1 MAHNGTHGLTER
13 HAALRQ
19 AAAMPD
25 ADPRAILEA
34 AFAELDAA
42 IDLLASAGPD
52 ADSQPDAGDGDQA
65 PPDTLSS
72 ERRLLRAVFQRAP
85 IPLFVLEQDGTVRRA
100 NAAAGDLVG
109 SSPGYVTG
117 RPLTTFVDLPSRA
130 VVQSQLAAIV
140 RTGAPRQAACKVLGP
155 DGPAGAVLTAGPF
168 ELPDGQ
174 RLLAAALIPA
184 ALIPAALA
192 PAGRGAAKRAAKDEP
207 AARDEPAPDAL
218 RAMTRRMDTVT
229 AVTRL
234 LLDNSTFN
242 EAVTLQRCARLLAGD
257 LASWVIVDMERTGRL
272 RRHLVIGPSDE
283 PAAELA
289 RHIRAIDPRPETGPA
304 MVHAAGK
311 SMLLAHVDDS
321 GVLGA
326 DPDGAPLLALLGATS
341 MLTVPITDGSTGYG
355 SLTLVRRP
363 DQERFGIA
371 DLGLAEELGEH
382 LGVAIRVDRM
392 FRHRSAVAEAL
403 QASLL
408 PATLPE
414 IPGLD
419 LSAAYL
425 PAGAGLDVSGDFYD
439 VFPVRGGWGLTIGD
453 VCGKGQEAAAMTAA
467 ARHAIRVLASFEDD
481 PGVVLA
487 KANEIMLAGGYED
500 RFVTAKLAYLRWGK
514 RGLRVTLASAGH
526 PGPAVVRADGRVEL
540 LAGGGQPL
548 GLFPSAGVPAAE
560 PHLETLWLSAGD
572 LLFFYSDGV
581 TDARNSDQA
590 YFDER
595 LADELAA
602 LAGRPAAETA
612 RAIQGQLVG
621 FSADELRDDLTILV
635 AKVTGLPGLRGTG
648 QLVPQVGERPV
659 EQAGDVHL
667 GNAEAVA
674 DLGLGEVPVE
684 AEHEDALLAFWQ
696 FLPVRVERRHVER
709 VLDAGVVVAE
719 HIREQRRVIPVRQR
733 GVQRVRAEHQVRL
746 ACLADVVLADMQSS
760 GQFLIRRCAAQL
772 VGEGLAGLAH
782 FKQQFLGLP
791 AHVNLPPLVPEM
803 PLDLAAHARR
813 RVGGQAV
820 ADLRVVVVDG
830 LEQSDVADLHE
841 VLGRFRAAAVL
852 AHA

>member
-1 MAHNGTHGLTER
+1 MAHNARHGLAER

-25 ADPRAILEA
+25 ANTGAILEA

-42 IDLLASAGPD
+42 IEMLASGEPD
-52 ADSQPDAGDGDQA
+52 DSRAEGGDGDHA
-65 PPDTLSS
+65 APDTLSS

-85 IPLFVLEQDGTVRRA
+85 VPLFVLEQDGTVRRA

-130 VVQSQLAAIV
+130 VVQSQLAAVV
-140 RTGAPRQAACKVLGP
+140 RTGAPRQAPCKVLGP
-155 DGPAGAVLTAGPF
+155 HGPAGAVLTVAPF

-174 RLLAAALIPA
+174 SLLAATLLLGVSELPGGQALPGGR
-184 ALIPAALA
+184 A
-192 PAGRGAAKRAAKDEP
+192 PGARAAAKRAAAKDEP
-207 AARDEPAPDAL
+207 AADAL

-257 LASWVIVDMERTGRL
+257 LASWVIIDMERADRL
-272 RRHLVIGPSDE
+272 RRHLVVGPSDE

-289 RHIRAIDPRPETGPA
+289 RRIRALDPGRGTAPA
-304 MVHAAGK
+304 LVHDAGK
-311 SMLLAHVDDS
+311 SMLLAHVDDTQ
-321 GVLGA
+321 VLGA
-326 DPDGAPLLALLGATS
+326 DPDGTPVLTLLGATS
-341 MLTVPITDGSTGYG
+341 MLTVPITDGATGYG
-355 SLTLVRRP
+355 SLTLARQP
-363 DQERFGIA
+363 DQDRFGIA

-425 PAGAGLDVSGDFYD
+425 PAGEGLEVSGDFYD

-467 ARHAIRVLASFEDD
+467 ARHAIRVLASFDDD
-481 PGVVLA
+481 PGAVLA
-487 KANEIMLAGGYED
+487 KANEIMLASGYED
-500 RFVTAKLAYLRWGK
+500 KFVTAKLAYLRWEK
-514 RGLRVTLASAGH
+514 RRLRVTLASAGH
-526 PGPAVVRADGRVEL
+526 PGPALVRADGRVEL
-540 LAGGGQPL
+540 LDGGGQPL
-548 GLFPSAGVPAAE
+548 GLFPAGGELATG
-560 PHLETLWLSAGD
+560 PHVETLRLSKGD

-581 TDARNSDQA
+581 TDARNAEQG

-602 LAGRPAAETA
+602 LAGRPAAEMA
-612 RAIQGQLVG
+612 RAIQGQLIS
-621 FSADELRDDLTILV
+621 FSAEELRDDLTILV
-635 AKVTGLPGLRGTG
+635 AKVTD
-648 QLVPQVGERPV
+648 PV
-659 EQAGDVHL
+659 QD
-667 GNAEAVA
+667 
-674 DLGLGEVPVE
+674 
-684 AEHEDALLAFWQ
+684 
-696 FLPVRVERRHVER
+696 
-709 VLDAGVVVAE
+709 
-719 HIREQRRVIPVRQR
+719 
-733 GVQRVRAEHQVRL
+733 
-746 ACLADVVLADMQSS
+746 
-760 GQFLIRRCAAQL
+760 
-772 VGEGLAGLAH
+772 
-782 FKQQFLGLP
+782 
-791 AHVNLPPLVPEM
+791 
-803 PLDLAAHARR
+803 
-813 RVGGQAV
+813 
-820 ADLRVVVVDG
+820 
-830 LEQSDVADLHE
+830 
-841 VLGRFRAAAVL
+841 
-852 AHA
+852 

>member
-1 MAHNGTHGLTER
+1 
-13 HAALRQ
+13 
-19 AAAMPD
+19 
-25 ADPRAILEA
+25 
-34 AFAELDAA
+34 
-42 IDLLASAGPD
+42 
-52 ADSQPDAGDGDQA
+52 
-65 PPDTLSS
+65 
-72 ERRLLRAVFQRAP
+72 VFQRAP
-85 IPLFVLEQDGTVRRA
+85 IPLLVLEQDGTVRRA

-117 RPLTTFVDLPSRA
+117 RSLTTFVDLPSRA

-174 RLLAAALIPA
+174 RLLAAV
-184 ALIPAALA
+184 LIPAALA
-192 PAGRGAAKRAAKDEP
+192 PAGRGTVKRAAKDEP
-207 AARDEPAPDAL
+207 AAIDEPAPDAL

-257 LASWVIVDMERTGRL
+257 LASWVIVDMERADRL

-283 PAAELA
+283 PAAELS
-289 RHIRAIDPRPETGPA
+289 RHIRAVDPRPGTVPA
-304 MVHAAGK
+304 MVHAASK
-311 SMLLAHVDDS
+311 SMLLAHVDDI

-326 DPDGAPLLALLGATS
+326 DPAGVPLLSLLGATS
-341 MLTVPITDGSTGYG
+341 MLTVPITDGATGYG

-363 DQERFGIA
+363 DQERFAIA

-481 PGVVLA
+481 PGAVLT

-500 RFVTAKLAYLRWGK
+500 RFVTAKLAYLRWDSVSS
-514 RGLRVTLASAGH
+514 RRRLRVTLASAGH
-526 PGPAVVRADGRVEL
+526 PGPAVVRADGRVEV

-560 PHLETLWLSAGD
+560 PHLETLWLSVGD

-581 TDARNSDQA
+581 TDARNADQA

-635 AKVTGLPGLRGTG
+635 AKVTG
-648 QLVPQVGERPV
+648 
-659 EQAGDVHL
+659 
-667 GNAEAVA
+667 
-674 DLGLGEVPVE
+674 
-684 AEHEDALLAFWQ
+684 
-696 FLPVRVERRHVER
+696 
-709 VLDAGVVVAE
+709 
-719 HIREQRRVIPVRQR
+719 
-733 GVQRVRAEHQVRL
+733 
-746 ACLADVVLADMQSS
+746 
-760 GQFLIRRCAAQL
+760 
-772 VGEGLAGLAH
+772 
-782 FKQQFLGLP
+782 
-791 AHVNLPPLVPEM
+791 
-803 PLDLAAHARR
+803 
-813 RVGGQAV
+813 
-820 ADLRVVVVDG
+820 
-830 LEQSDVADLHE
+830 
-841 VLGRFRAAAVL
+841 
-852 AHA
+852 

>member
-1 MAHNGTHGLTER
+1 MAHNGQHGLAER

-25 ADPRAILEA
+25 ADTGAILEA

-42 IDLLASAGPD
+42 MDMLASGEPD
-52 ADSQPDAGDGDQA
+52 DSQAEAGDGDHA

-85 IPLFVLEQDGTVRRA
+85 VPLFVLEQDGTVRRA

-130 VVQSQLAAIV
+130 VVQSQLAAVV
-140 RTGAPRQAACKVLGP
+140 RTGAPRQARCKVLGP
-155 DGPAGAVLTAGPF
+155 DGPAGSVLTVAPF

-174 RLLAAALIPA
+174 NLLAATLLPA
-184 ALIPAALA
+184 GQA
-192 PAGRGAAKRAAKDEP
+192 PAVRGATKRAAKDEP
-207 AARDEPAPDAL
+207 AADAL

-257 LASWVIVDMERTGRL
+257 LATWVIIDMERADRL

-283 PAAELA
+283 AAAELA
-289 RHIRAIDPRPETGPA
+289 RRIRAIDPPRGSAPA
-304 MVHAAGK
+304 LVHGAGK
-311 SMLLAHVDDS
+311 SMLLAHVDDTQ
-321 GVLGA
+321 VLGA
-326 DPDGAPLLALLGATS
+326 AADGTPLLALLGATS
-341 MLTVPITDGSTGYG
+341 MLTVPITDGATSYG
-355 SLTLVRRP
+355 SLTLARQP
-363 DQERFGIA
+363 DQDRFGIA

-408 PATLPE
+408 PAALPE

-425 PAGAGLDVSGDFYD
+425 PAGEGLEVSGDFYD

-481 PGVVLA
+481 PGAVLA
-487 KANEIMLAGGYED
+487 KANEVMLAGGYED
-500 RFVTAKLAYLRWGK
+500 KFVTAKLAYLRWEK
-514 RGLRVTLASAGH
+514 RRLRVTLASAGH
-526 PGPAVVRADGRVEL
+526 PGPALVRADGRVEL
-540 LAGGGQPL
+540 LDGGGQPL
-548 GLFPSAGVPAAE
+548 GLFPADGQLATG
-560 PHLETLWLSAGD
+560 PHVETLRLNEGD
-572 LLFFYSDGV
+572 VLFFYSDGV
-581 TDARNSDQA
+581 TDARNADQG

-602 LAGRPAAETA
+602 LAGRPAAEMA
-612 RAIQGQLVG
+612 RAIQGQLIS
-621 FSADELRDDLTILV
+621 FSADELKDDLTILV
-635 AKVTGLPGLRGTG
+635 AKVTGTG
-648 QLVPQVGERPV
+648 QE
-659 EQAGDVHL
+659 
-667 GNAEAVA
+667 
-674 DLGLGEVPVE
+674 
-684 AEHEDALLAFWQ
+684 
-696 FLPVRVERRHVER
+696 
-709 VLDAGVVVAE
+709 
-719 HIREQRRVIPVRQR
+719 
-733 GVQRVRAEHQVRL
+733 
-746 ACLADVVLADMQSS
+746 
-760 GQFLIRRCAAQL
+760 
-772 VGEGLAGLAH
+772 
-782 FKQQFLGLP
+782 
-791 AHVNLPPLVPEM
+791 
-803 PLDLAAHARR
+803 
-813 RVGGQAV
+813 
-820 ADLRVVVVDG
+820 
-830 LEQSDVADLHE
+830 
-841 VLGRFRAAAVL
+841 
-852 AHA
+852 